1 MQLLSKEAQN
11 VPDSEKIAIVVGLL
25 PIRVFI
31 ASYIVCQLLCHE
43 YDQSYLINMKRFNTF
58 HD

>member
-25 PIRVFI
+25 PIHVFI
-31 ASYIVCQLLCHE
+31 AHYIMCQLLCLE
-43 YDQSYLINMKRFNTF
+43 YDLSYHCEKVQCFS
-58 HD
+58 

>member
-31 ASYIVCQLLCHE
+31 ARYIVCQLLCLE
-43 YDQSYLINMKRFNTF
+43 YDLSYQYEEVQCIS
-58 HD
+58 